1 MSGIRINEIPRDS
14 ILDGKIDLVHVY
26 KDFGGTFKSVAA
38 PVSAL
43 AFQGPAGLDGNSGL
57 NGIDG
62 NDGDSIAQLV
72 CYRRFSPGDTFEAI
86 QLEKPGAADANGNYN
101 DDGSF
106 NFSSRIFTPPDE
118 WSNGIPATE
127 IGKEDWV
134 LYSCNGI
141 AKISGVTGQ
150 DETIIW
156 SDPESSGIQG
166 QPGTSGRSTYQAV
179 IFTRKV
185 TKPVSPKGGSF
196 NFGVNQLTPPR
207 IDDSNGNV
215 DNWYIDVAG
224 DFGPPD
230 DGTQLWMCNF
240 QFSIEGDT
248 GAAIASTWSQTTR
261 FAADGADGYSTYYG
275 SIYTRTSNDISND
288 RPGDGPD
295 ETSGVYS
302 FTKNEYTSTP
312 IGWTEAIPTY
322 NGESLWVSHSVASVQ
337 GPDGDDDSLYW
348 SLPVEVMQP
357 AIDGNN
363 GDAVVQL
370 SIYTRSIGLT
380 QADTPTGGQF
390 NFGTRLLTPP
400 AGWSSSPYKSATDVD
415 DEDFAYDFLYVSVGV
430 AATSEYNIGQGSYG
444 IDSDIVWS
452 PPIFSPNEGINGVS
466 TYLSQVYT
474 RYAGDEDIQTLSNAP
489 TGGSYNFSNSTLTV
503 PGSASTG
510 EALTWY
516 DRIPG
521 GLAPIYISQQQFGVI
536 GNTGTVGGSDNWSA
550 PAIMAYNGTAG
561 FDGVTNKLITL
572 YYGADTELASI
583 PVFPSDIDLTVQLD
597 VTLDT
602 FGKIV
607 SEGDITVT
615 ENQIISGTN
624 ATGWYTQ
631 IPAVAEWV
639 YATEATAAD
648 SNESDLIKTDVIE
661 GNEWSDTVLWR
672 KPGSNGLVGLATGPV
687 RLYLRNNNINTPS
700 TTPTGPINYYVQNSG
715 SNSRG
720 DIVVPAGSS
729 LNGWSLLEPSYD
741 GTNHY
746 LWSIV
751 ATSSTRE
758 VYDTIQDD
766 EWSAPFIYSQNPF
779 DLTETV
785 VSHIVQAYKRSSV
798 DVTDNPGTVTVNLSG
813 NSAGLIQ
820 EESLDNGW
828 SKVIPDGDQ
837 QLYIVHAT
845 ASGNVSINDGSETD
859 IISADE
865 WSDGSRWGIKG
876 DRGESGYNTTPVAI
890 YKRTDRIPA
899 SGELDAPTG
908 SSTYTFS
915 TKAVSFTDANGWSS
929 TLPVKGVA
937 DKILWQRWSTAID
950 TGDGS
955 DTIASDEWGSAINI
969 GEDGVDGTSFVVK
982 GNLDTTNDLPGNATE
997 GDAYVIGAD
1006 LYMWDGT
1013 EWNNIG
1019 NIQGPAGE
1027 VGASSFIHIKYASS
1041 VTYNSSGDITAVV
1054 LTDNSGEDVGDYMGV
1069 HVSSTEADPSVDTNT
1084 GAPYKWKLL
1093 QGKEGRT
1100 AGTIAYAAY
1109 SNSNPDTITYNSTE
1123 DALVLQ
1129 SDSDDTIGMAYP
1141 AFDVSDFAGTDKKIK
1156 FDIPVKSNAAS
1167 DAGFFIRVYEYDD
1180 VLPAGKLAING
1191 SPNPAGGEYG
1201 AGNSPEVQLGTRRK
1215 HPAPIFENQPISTEY
1230 QIKSFEYIP
1239 TSTAK
1244 YASVVIL
1251 NWSSM
1256 GGSELYVKPVI
1267 GNIVGGSGADGIP
1280 GQTPVVINVYKKVGL
1295 GAPAP
1300 DAPGAGTY
1308 NKGTGVFTFDSN
1320 ASNGWSV
1327 TTPNA
1332 ESGKRIY
1339 ITSTTVIYPASSTTG
1354 TVDVPYTSWANIVD
1368 GKATVT
1374 WSSVPGRTA
1383 PAVSRIADYKY
1394 LNLYLAGIY
1403 NPSPWSDGQYYF
1415 GKSGTTHFGSTV
1427 GNMAAGDSIDDITT
1441 LGFSLKSSTGADMS
1455 QFISDTELTQEILF
1469 KQGASWILFKRLSAV
1484 KNVPNNH
1491 GKYINVEVVDKSE
1504 NISTISDLEYITAG
1518 FTDANTL
1525 PTGDEVAAI
1534 FGYTPAIARDT
1545 VYLYQRSDSTTV
1557 PADPTGDYSYN
1568 FNTET
1573 LTLANGG
1580 DNGWSSTID
1589 GSNGKY
1595 LWRLHA
1601 TASGTIDSGSNVFTD
1616 TITPSEWSV
1625 MLISQ
1630 DGIDGATGTSFS
1642 QKFLYTRTDTS
1653 TPTFLASG
1661 WNSSTQPVQLQ
1672 VAVAN
1677 TGSDTIGRVRST
1689 DAIDLFRT
1697 GVTWFEDIPD
1707 QTNGDHL
1714 WVIVAPVISTGTNN
1728 YVTIPN
1734 TAWAEPVKLSQ
1745 NGVGLNTATIRLYKR
1760 TSGAAP
1766 ANTNARPSSPL
1777 TYNFLTG
1784 DVTDYGAAINL
1795 QGWTVGIPTT
1805 GGSTLWV
1812 IRAIAS
1818 SIGTTDSIGIA
1829 QWSAPEIL
1837 VTDGA
1842 GMIFIGAFSS
1852 RAAYIEYIDD
1862 SPVYNG
1868 IPPVNSYHIE
1878 PETLNGFDTE
1888 RKVSLL
1894 YIGGQNTTDKIIGG
1908 KFEQLTIDGKDGVAG
1923 QDGASLTFRDTSENP
1938 PSNPVLG
1945 DMYKKTSTGIVYV
1958 YDGNNWQVLINDGN
1972 DGSNGTDGA
1981 AGAVGPDGN
1990 SVFVTYSTNI
2000 LSNKPNRPANT
2011 SNGYVQGVWSTTAS
2025 PEANWISQKIARA
2038 ANDGGIAWSDPIQ
2051 IAGEVG
2057 QAGYETIT
2065 LTCYIRADTRSNAG
2079 QPTGGGYDFTT
2090 KRFSPP
2096 SSRDSDDQV
2105 RTWSSTVRNAE
2116 SNYAAATDTSDEIGK
2131 EWDINFNT
2139 QSNRNNVAYA
2149 GKLLW
2154 SSTAV
2159 ATVQTTADIQ
2169 RDTTLTWG
2177 TPRLQT
2183 LNGIDLIDNSVDVDR
2198 VYGAVKNGGGV
2209 QKIVATDRNENLLT
2223 QAAYDALGVYNDPT
2237 RGNYGWELG
2246 DGIDP
2251 ETFYIIF

>member
-14 ILDGKIDLVHVY
+14 ILDGQQDLVHVY

-62 NDGDSIAQLV
+62 DNGDSIAQLV
-72 CYRRFSPGDTFEAI
+72 CYRRFAPDDTVEAI
-86 QLEKPGAADANGNYN
+86 QLEKPGAVDANGNYN

-106 NFSSRIFTPPDE
+106 DFSSRIFTPPDE
-118 WSNGIPATE
+118 WSNGIPAIE

-134 LYSCNGI
+134 LYSCNGV
-141 AKISGVTGQ
+141 AKISGLTGR

-179 IFTRKV
+179 VFTRKV
-185 TKPVSPKGGSF
+185 TKPVSPTGGSF
-196 NFGVNQLTPPR
+196 NFGANQLTPP
-207 IDDSNGNV
+207 IISDGNGNE

-224 DFGPPD
+224 DLGPLD

-240 QFSIEGDT
+240 QFSVEGDT
-248 GAAIASTWSQTTR
+248 DTAIASTWSQTTR
-261 FAADGADGYSTYYG
+261 FAADGADGRSTYYG
-275 SIYTRTSNDISND
+275 SIYTRSSTDISND
-288 RPGDGPD
+288 RPGDGVD
-295 ETSGVYS
+295 ETSGIYS
-302 FTKNEYTSTP
+302 FTENRYTSLP
-312 IGWTEAIPTY
+312 YGWTEAIPVY

-337 GPDGDDDSLYW
+337 GPDGEDNDLSW

-370 SIYTRSIGLT
+370 NIYTRSIGLT

-390 NFGTRLLTPP
+390 NFGTRILTSPT
-400 AGWSSSPYKSATDVD
+400 GWSSSPYKSATDVD
-415 DEDFAYDFLYVSVGV
+415 DPDFAYDFLYMSVGV

-452 PPIFSPNEGINGVS
+452 APILSPNEGINGVS

-474 RYAGDEDIQTLSNAP
+474 RYTGDEDIQTLTNAP
-489 TGGSYNFSNSTLTV
+489 TGGSYNFANSTLTV
-503 PGSASTG
+503 PVSASTG

-572 YYGADTELASI
+572 YYGADTELANI
-583 PVFPSDIDLTVQLD
+583 PAFPSNIDLIVQLD
-597 VTLDT
+597 ATLDT

-607 SEGDITVT
+607 SEGNITVT
-615 ENQIISGTN
+615 DNQIISDTN

-687 RLYLRNNNINTPS
+687 RLYLRNNNINAPS

-720 DIVVPAGSS
+720 DLVVPAGSS

-758 VYDTIQDD
+758 VYDIILDD

-785 VSHIVQAYKRSSV
+785 VSHIVQAYKRSSLP
-798 DVTDNPGTVTVNLSG
+798 VTDNPGTVTVDLSG

-837 QLYIVHAT
+837 QLYITHAT
-845 ASGNVSINDGSETD
+845 ASGNVSVNDGTETD
-859 IISADE
+859 TISEDE

-876 DRGESGYNTTPVAI
+876 DQGESGYNTTPVAI

-899 SGELDAPTG
+899 NGELDQPTG

-915 TKAVSFTDANGWSS
+915 TKSVSFTDAKGWSS
-929 TLPVKGVA
+929 TLPVKDA
-937 DKILWQRWSTAID
+937 TDKILWQRWSTAID

-955 DTIASDEWGSAINI
+955 DTIASNEWGSAINI
-969 GEDGVDGTSFVVK
+969 GEDGVDGTSFVIK
-982 GNLDTTNDLPGNATE
+982 GNLDAISDLPANATE
-997 GDAYVIGAD
+997 GDAYVIGTD
-1006 LYMWDGT
+1006 LHMWDGT
-1013 EWNNIG
+1013 QWNNIG
-1019 NIQGPAGE
+1019 SIQGPAGE
-1027 VGASSFIHIKYASS
+1027 VGASSFIHIKYASG
-1041 VTYNSSGDITAVV
+1041 VTYNSSGDITAVT
-1054 LTDNSGEDVGDYMGV
+1054 LTSNSGEDVGDYMGV
-1069 HVSSTEADPSVDTNT
+1069 HVSSTEADPSVEINT

-1129 SDSDDTIGMAYP
+1129 SDTDSSIGMAYP
-1141 AFDVSDFAGTDKKIK
+1141 AFNVSDFAGTDKKIK
-1156 FDIPVKSNAAS
+1156 FDIPVKSNASS
-1167 DAGFFIRVYEYDD
+1167 DAGFYIRVYEYDD

-1191 SPNPAGGEYG
+1191 SPNPEGGEYG
-1201 AGNSPEVQLGTRRK
+1201 AGNSPEVQLGTRIRYQT
-1215 HPAPIFENQPISTEY
+1215 PRFENQPISTEY

-1239 TSTAK
+1239 TITAK

-1251 NWSSM
+1251 NWAGM
-1256 GGSELYVKPVI
+1256 GSSELYVKPVI

-1308 NKGTGVFTFDSN
+1308 NKGTGVFTFNSN

-1339 ITSTTVIYPASSTTG
+1339 ITSATVIYPANSTTG
-1354 TVDVPYTSWANIVD
+1354 TVSVPYTSWANIID

-1394 LNLYLAGIY
+1394 LNLYLAGI
-1403 NPSPWSDGQYYF
+1403 NEQSPWSNGQYYF
-1415 GKSGTTHFGSTV
+1415 GKSGTQHFNNTV
-1427 GNMAAGDSIDDITT
+1427 NNMVAGDSIDDINT
-1441 LGFSLKSSTGADMS
+1441 LGFSLKSSSGADMS

-1469 KQGASWILFKRLSAV
+1469 KQGASWILFKRLSAG
-1484 KNVPNNH
+1484 KNVRTF
-1491 GKYINVEVVDKSE
+1491 GKYIDVEVVDKSE
-1504 NISTISDLEYITAG
+1504 NLSTISDLEYIVAA
-1518 FTDANTL
+1518 FTDATTL
-1525 PTGDEVAAI
+1525 PTGAEVAAI

-1557 PADPTGDYSYN
+1557 PGDPTGDYSYN

-1573 LTLANGG
+1573 LTLVNGAP
-1580 DNGWSSTID
+1580 NGWSSTID

-1642 QKFLYTRTDTS
+1642 QKFLYTRTATS
-1653 TPTFLASG
+1653 TPTFLESG
-1661 WNSSTQPVQLQ
+1661 WNSTTQPVQLQ

-1677 TGSDTIGRVRST
+1677 TGSDIIGRVRST
-1689 DAIDLFRT
+1689 DASDLVRT

-1714 WVIVAPVISTGTNN
+1714 WVIVAPVISTGTND

-1766 ANTNARPSSPL
+1766 AGADTNPSTQL

-1784 DVTDYGAAINL
+1784 NVTDYGAATNL
-1795 QGWTVGIPTT
+1795 KGWTVGIPTT

-1842 GMIFIGAFSS
+1842 GMIFIGSFAS
-1852 RAAYIEYIDD
+1852 RNAYIEYINN

-1878 PETLNGFDTE
+1878 PETLGGVLTE

-1894 YIGGQNTTDKIIGG
+1894 YIGGQNTADKSIGTN
-1908 KFEQLTIDGKDGVAG
+1908 FEQLTIDGKDGVAG
-1923 QDGASLTFRDTSENP
+1923 QDGVSLTFKTARPDNP
-1938 PSNPVLG
+1938 TLG
-1945 DMYKKTSTGIVYV
+1945 DMYKNSSTGIVYV
-1958 YDGNNWQVLINDGN
+1958 YDGNNWQVLINDGS
-1972 DGSNGTDGA
+1972 DGSNGSNGD

-1990 SVFVTYSTNI
+1990 SVFVTYSKKL
-2000 LSNKPNRPANT
+2000 LSNEPDEPAST
-2011 SNGYVQGVWSTTAS
+2011 SNGNVSDVWSTTAS
-2025 PEANWISQKIARA
+2025 ADANWISQKIAREA
-2038 ANDGGIAWSDPIQ
+2038 DDAGIAWSQPIK

-2057 QAGYETIT
+2057 EAGYETIT
-2065 LTCYIRADTRSNAG
+2065 LTCYRRADTRSNAG
-2079 QPTGGGYDFTT
+2079 QPTGGGYDFAR

-2096 SSRDSDDQV
+2096 SS
-2105 RTWSSTVRNAE
+2105 WSSTVRNAE
-2116 SNYAAATDTSDEIGK
+2116 SNYAVETATSDEIGR
-2131 EWDINFNT
+2131 EWDFNFST
-2139 QSNRNNVAYA
+2139 QSNRNNVANA
-2149 GKLLW
+2149 GKVLW

-2159 ATVQTTADIQ
+2159 ATVQTTASIQ
-2169 RDTTLTWG
+2169 QDTTLTWG
-2177 TPRLQT
+2177 TPKLQT
-2183 LNGIDLIDNSVDVDR
+2183 LNGVDLVDDSVSVDR
-2198 VYGAVKNGGGV
+2198 VFGAVKNGGGV
-2209 QKIVATDRNENLLT
+2209 QKIVATDRNNNLLT
-2223 QAAYDALGVYNDPT
+2223 QAAYNALGDYSAT
-2237 RGNYGWELG
+2237 AARANYGWVLG
-2246 DGIDP
+2246 DDIDP

>member
-1 MSGIRINEIPRDS
+1 
-14 ILDGKIDLVHVY
+14 
-26 KDFGGTFKSVAA
+26 
-38 PVSAL
+38 
-43 AFQGPAGLDGNSGL
+43 
-57 NGIDG
+57 
-62 NDGDSIAQLV
+62 
-72 CYRRFSPGDTFEAI
+72 
-86 QLEKPGAADANGNYN
+86 
-101 DDGSF
+101 
-106 NFSSRIFTPPDE
+106 
-118 WSNGIPATE
+118 
-127 IGKEDWV
+127 
-134 LYSCNGI
+134 
-141 AKISGVTGQ
+141 
-150 DETIIW
+150 
-156 SDPESSGIQG
+156 
-166 QPGTSGRSTYQAV
+166 
-179 IFTRKV
+179 
-185 TKPVSPKGGSF
+185 
-196 NFGVNQLTPPR
+196 
-207 IDDSNGNV
+207 
-215 DNWYIDVAG
+215 
-224 DFGPPD
+224 
-230 DGTQLWMCNF
+230 
-240 QFSIEGDT
+240 
-248 GAAIASTWSQTTR
+248 
-261 FAADGADGYSTYYG
+261 
-275 SIYTRTSNDISND
+275 
-288 RPGDGPD
+288 
-295 ETSGVYS
+295 
-302 FTKNEYTSTP
+302 
-312 IGWTEAIPTY
+312 
-322 NGESLWVSHSVASVQ
+322 
-337 GPDGDDDSLYW
+337 
-348 SLPVEVMQP
+348 
-357 AIDGNN
+357 
-363 GDAVVQL
+363 
-370 SIYTRSIGLT
+370 
-380 QADTPTGGQF
+380 
-390 NFGTRLLTPP
+390 
-400 AGWSSSPYKSATDVD
+400 
-415 DEDFAYDFLYVSVGV
+415 
-430 AATSEYNIGQGSYG
+430 
-444 IDSDIVWS
+444 
-452 PPIFSPNEGINGVS
+452 
-466 TYLSQVYT
+466 
-474 RYAGDEDIQTLSNAP
+474 
-489 TGGSYNFSNSTLTV
+489 
-503 PGSASTG
+503 
-510 EALTWY
+510 
-516 DRIPG
+516 
-521 GLAPIYISQQQFGVI
+521 
-536 GNTGTVGGSDNWSA
+536 
-550 PAIMAYNGTAG
+550 
-561 FDGVTNKLITL
+561 
-572 YYGADTELASI
+572 
-583 PVFPSDIDLTVQLD
+583 
-597 VTLDT
+597 
-602 FGKIV
+602 
-607 SEGDITVT
+607 
-615 ENQIISGTN
+615 
-624 ATGWYTQ
+624 
-631 IPAVAEWV
+631 
-639 YATEATAAD
+639 
-648 SNESDLIKTDVIE
+648 
-661 GNEWSDTVLWR
+661 
-672 KPGSNGLVGLATGPV
+672 
-687 RLYLRNNNINTPS
+687 
-700 TTPTGPINYYVQNSG
+700 
-715 SNSRG
+715 
-720 DIVVPAGSS
+720 
-729 LNGWSLLEPSYD
+729 
-741 GTNHY
+741 
-746 LWSIV
+746 
-751 ATSSTRE
+751 
-758 VYDTIQDD
+758 
-766 EWSAPFIYSQNPF
+766 
-779 DLTETV
+779 
-785 VSHIVQAYKRSSV
+785 
-798 DVTDNPGTVTVNLSG
+798 
-813 NSAGLIQ
+813 
-820 EESLDNGW
+820 
-828 SKVIPDGDQ
+828 
-837 QLYIVHAT
+837 
-845 ASGNVSINDGSETD
+845 
-859 IISADE
+859 
-865 WSDGSRWGIKG
+865 
-876 DRGESGYNTTPVAI
+876 
-890 YKRTDRIPA
+890 
-899 SGELDAPTG
+899 
-908 SSTYTFS
+908 
-915 TKAVSFTDANGWSS
+915 
-929 TLPVKGVA
+929 
-937 DKILWQRWSTAID
+937 
-950 TGDGS
+950 
-955 DTIASDEWGSAINI
+955 
-969 GEDGVDGTSFVVK
+969 
-982 GNLDTTNDLPGNATE
+982 
-997 GDAYVIGAD
+997 
-1006 LYMWDGT
+1006 
-1013 EWNNIG
+1013 
-1019 NIQGPAGE
+1019 
-1027 VGASSFIHIKYASS
+1027 
-1041 VTYNSSGDITAVV
+1041 
-1054 LTDNSGEDVGDYMGV
+1054 
-1069 HVSSTEADPSVDTNT
+1069 
-1084 GAPYKWKLL
+1084 
-1093 QGKEGRT
+1093 
-1100 AGTIAYAAY
+1100 
-1109 SNSNPDTITYNSTE
+1109 
-1123 DALVLQ
+1123 
-1129 SDSDDTIGMAYP
+1129 
-1141 AFDVSDFAGTDKKIK
+1141 
-1156 FDIPVKSNAAS
+1156 
-1167 DAGFFIRVYEYDD
+1167 
-1180 VLPAGKLAING
+1180 
-1191 SPNPAGGEYG
+1191 
-1201 AGNSPEVQLGTRRK
+1201 
-1215 HPAPIFENQPISTEY
+1215 
-1230 QIKSFEYIP
+1230 
-1239 TSTAK
+1239 
-1244 YASVVIL
+1244 
-1251 NWSSM
+1251 
-1256 GGSELYVKPVI
+1256 
-1267 GNIVGGSGADGIP
+1267 
-1280 GQTPVVINVYKKVGL
+1280 
-1295 GAPAP
+1295 
-1300 DAPGAGTY
+1300 
-1308 NKGTGVFTFDSN
+1308 
-1320 ASNGWSV
+1320 
-1327 TTPNA
+1327 
-1332 ESGKRIY
+1332 
-1339 ITSTTVIYPASSTTG
+1339 
-1354 TVDVPYTSWANIVD
+1354 VDVPYTSWANIVD

-1573 LTLANGG
+1573 LTIANGAA
-1580 DNGWSSTID
+1580 NGWSSTID

-1601 TASGTIDSGSNVFTD
+1601 TASGTVDSGSNVFTD

-1653 TPTFLASG
+1653 TPTFLGSG
-1661 WNSSTQPVQLQ
+1661 WNSNTKPVQLQ

-1689 DAIDLFRT
+1689 DAGDLVRT

-1766 ANTNARPSSPL
+1766 ASTNAKPSSPL

-1784 DVTDYGAAINL
+1784 DVTDYGAATNL
-1795 QGWTVGIPTT
+1795 KGWTVGIPTT

-1852 RAAYIEYIDD
+1852 RAAYIEYIHD

-1894 YIGGQNTTDKIIGG
+1894 YIGGQNTTDKNDGG
-1908 KFEQLTIDGKDGVAG
+1908 NFEQLTIDGKDGVAG
-1923 QDGASLTFRDTSENP
+1923 QDGASLTFRATSETA

-1945 DMYKKTSTGIVYV
+1945 DMYKKTSTGIVNV

-1990 SVFVTYSTNI
+1990 SVFITYSTNL
-2000 LSNKPNRPANT
+2000 LSTKPAKPPST

-2038 ANDGGIAWSDPIQ
+2038 ANDGGIAWSEPIQ

-2096 SSRDSDDQV
+2096 ISRDSDDQV
-2105 RTWSSTVRNAE
+2105 RNWSSTVRNAE

-2139 QSNRNNVAYA
+2139 QSTRNNVAYA

-2209 QKIVATDRNENLLT
+2209 QKMVATDRNENLLT
-2223 QAAYDALGVYNDPT
+2223 QAAYDALGVYNDVT